1 MLEYII
7 THMFDEFILNFSNRK
22 GKKKRENALFSALKY
37 IFGKSVKVVQFLHA
51 ICLWKGLEM

>member
-1 MLEYII
+1 
-7 THMFDEFILNFSNRK
+7 MFDEFRLIFSNRK